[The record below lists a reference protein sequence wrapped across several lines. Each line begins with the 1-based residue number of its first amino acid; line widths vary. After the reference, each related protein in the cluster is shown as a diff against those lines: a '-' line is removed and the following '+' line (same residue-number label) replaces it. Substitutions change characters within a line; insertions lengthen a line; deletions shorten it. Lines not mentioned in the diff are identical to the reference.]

1 MPDLTVLRVYL
12 LLWGCLTLAIRTFFV
27 RRAGRRKA
35 QAGGATINPHPLVVG
50 SMALWVILITA
61 FTALPEFFLNGRF
74 MIYRPVPA
82 VLQMLGMIGL
92 AGGLWLFLGAHQAL
106 GEFYGVK
113 LFVKESHR
121 VIDSG
126 PYAYIRHPMYT
137 IYMSWI
143 VSTLLFLPH
152 YTVPVLFLMALTGF
166 SLMAKREEHMLCKAL
181 GEPYETY
188 LKRTGMFLPKW

>member
-1 MPDLTVLRVYL
+1 
-12 LLWGCLTLAIRTFFV
+12 
-27 RRAGRRKA
+27 
-35 QAGGATINPHPLVVG
+35 
-50 SMALWVILITA
+50 
-61 FTALPEFFLNGRF
+61 

-82 VLQMLGMIGL
+82 ALQIIGTIGL
-92 AGGLWLFLGAHQAL
+92 AGSLWLFLQAHQAL

-152 YTVPVLFLMALTGF
+152 YGVAFLLITALTGF
-166 SLMAKREEHMLCKAL
+166 SRMARSEERMLCKEL
-181 GEPYETY
+181 GEPYEAY